1 MKRNILGIVL
11 AALMVSA
18 CNPSGPAPVV
28 QSTSTPISSIGFAEP
43 TATVIPSQ
51 TPIPAT
57 MTASPTV
64 VPSETFTPTPALPE
78 DFGPTNFPKDV
89 NPLTGLRVKDPTL
102 LDRRPVS
109 VKVQTF
115 PRSQRPDWA
124 VSQADVVY
132 DYYQNNGMTRLNAVF
147 YGNNPEQAGPVRSA
161 RLLDDAII
169 RMYKANFVFGGA
181 DQKILNKL
189 YSSDYANR
197 VVVEGTNSCP
207 ALCRVDPN
215 GFNFLVTNIGEVGP
229 YLEAKGSDDS
239 RQTLDGWTFKYEEP
253 TSDTPG
259 ENAYIRYSIS
269 AYVNWKYDPETGR
282 YLRFQDKLEAY
293 TPQEEA
299 YEPFVDR
306 IDNQQVAA
314 DNVLVLK
321 VPHQYA
327 YKAGNS
333 EVIDILL
340 NGSGEAYAFRDGKA
354 YKLQWSRPGTDL
366 FTLTFPDGTPYPLKP
381 GTTWV
386 QVVGQT
392 STSETTEDNGLRFQ
406 FKIP

>member
-1 MKRNILGIVL
+1 MKRNTLWIVL
-11 AALMVSA
+11 TALLLSA
-18 CNPSGPAPVV
+18 CNPGGPTPVLSV
-28 QSTSTPISSIGFAEP
+28 STPTNSKSIVDP
-43 TATVIPSQ
+43 TTTVAPSQ

-57 MTASPTV
+57 MTATITV
-64 VPSETFTPTPALPE
+64 VPSKTPTLTPTLPE

-89 NPLTGLRVKDPTL
+89 NPLTGLRVEDPTL

-124 VSQADVVY
+124 ISQADWVY
-132 DYYQNNGMTRLNAVF
+132 DYYQNNGMTRLNAIF
-147 YGNNPEQAGPVRSA
+147 YGINPEQVGPVRSA
-161 RLLDDAII
+161 RLLDDHII
-169 RMYKANFVFGGA
+169 RMYKANFAFGGA
-181 DQKILNKL
+181 DQKILNRL

-215 GFNFLVTNIGEVGP
+215 GFNFLVANIGEVGP
-229 YLEAKGSDDS
+229 YLEAKGADDS
-239 RQTLDGWTFKYEEP
+239 RQTLDGMTFKNEAP

-259 ENAYIRYSIS
+259 ENAYVRYSIS
-269 AYVNWKYDPETGR
+269 SYVNWKYDPETGR
-282 YLRFQDKLEAY
+282 YLRFQDKQEAN
-293 TPQEEA
+293 TIQEEA

-306 IDNQQVAA
+306 VDNQQVAA

-321 VPHQYA
+321 VVHQYA

-354 YKLQWSRPGTDL
+354 YKLQWSRPGNDL

-381 GTTWV
+381 GNTWV
-386 QVVGQT
+386 QVVGQN
-392 STSETTEDNGLRFQ
+392 STTESTEDNGLRFQ